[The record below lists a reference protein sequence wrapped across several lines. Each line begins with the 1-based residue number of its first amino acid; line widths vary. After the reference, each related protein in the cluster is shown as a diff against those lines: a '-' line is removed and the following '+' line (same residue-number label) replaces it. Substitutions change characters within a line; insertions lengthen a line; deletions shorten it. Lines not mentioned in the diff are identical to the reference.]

1 MGVFEVAECT
11 RPLPVELFTNPTLAP
26 VLVVLVRL
34 LFEFDEDEPVLR
46 LLERRVLVLVSVVP
60 VETVTRVL
68 RKAPRTSSSCGLFCA
83 KTKTL
88 EKSAIKMSKGN
99 SLIFIKTSELI
110 YAQRARRR

>member
-1 MGVFEVAECT
+1 MGVFDVAECT

-26 VLVVLVRL
+26 ALVVVLVRL

-83 KTKTL
+83 KTKML

-99 SLIFIKTSELI
+99 SLILIKTSELFL
-110 YAQRARRR
+110 